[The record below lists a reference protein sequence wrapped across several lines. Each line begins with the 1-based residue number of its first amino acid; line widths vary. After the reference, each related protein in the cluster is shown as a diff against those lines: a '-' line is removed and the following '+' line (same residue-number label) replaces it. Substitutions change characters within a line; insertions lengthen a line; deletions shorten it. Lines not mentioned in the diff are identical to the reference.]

1 VALSGPTDLEH
12 SNPGL
17 RPGLTETAFQ
27 AENTKKI
34 LHGVPSPGCSPGTIY
49 QTKSD
54 SPKNPQMDDTS
65 FIEAILAAPDDD
77 SLRLIYADWLEERG
91 DIRAEYLRL
100 LHQQWQI
107 PLRLAELRNQLDPAW
122 LANVSQWRVVITI
135 DGRDFSTL
143 AGFIGTLGRA
153 IYGEDHQDTAN
164 LDWLNDILAWRRGE
178 LMSTYTLVWRNSEES
193 RQRLGHAETV
203 REMEKR
209 NQQQFPFGHCKAV
222 SNIDEARRGEG
233 PTVFDWIMESIE
245 RNKKYVRLRLE

>member
-1 VALSGPTDLEH
+1 
-12 SNPGL
+12 
-17 RPGLTETAFQ
+17 
-27 AENTKKI
+27 
-34 LHGVPSPGCSPGTIY
+34 
-49 QTKSD
+49 
-54 SPKNPQMDDTS
+54 MDDNG
-65 FIEAILAAPDDD
+65 FIEAILESPEDD

-100 LHQQWQI
+100 VHQQAQI
-107 PLRLAELRNQLDPAW
+107 PLRLAQLRKQLDPAW
-122 LANVSQWRVVITI
+122 LANVSKWKVKITI

-143 AGFIGTLGRA
+143 EGFIGTLGRA

-209 NQQQFPFGHCKAV
+209 KERRFPFGLAKAV
-222 SNIDEARRGEG
+222 SDIEEARRGEG
-233 PTVFDWIMESIE
+233 PTVFDWIMELIE
-245 RNKKYVRLRLE
+245 LNSKYVRLRLE